1 MGGNHDRFSQESGL
15 GGKVKSTQGQ
25 QPALSKLG
33 AKVTSAAACS
43 SFSEP
48 QGAAVQPG
56 PCTDYLGSGQDE
68 CGATLDR
75 YYQLYEQAP
84 VGCVILCRQ
93 GLIRE
98 ANRIARTILGA
109 NREDLL
115 ERPFTRF
122 IHREDT
128 GIFTGNGME
137 GGDASA
143 PSLCEVRMVKA
154 DGTLFWAQLA
164 ATNFQQGDGTFVC
177 QVVLNDIGEHKQVE
191 AVMAARL
198 RLLQKANGQSLT
210 QLLQATLDEAE
221 AITNSRIG
229 FYHFLEPDQQTL
241 SLQAWSTNTL
251 ERMCRAEGA
260 GLQYPVRHAGV
271 WVDCIGTCKP
281 VVHNDYESLPHRK
294 GLPPGH
300 APVVRELVVPVMRGD
315 LIVALLGVG
324 NKPTD
329 YHARDVEAI
338 ASLADLAWDI
348 AERKRV
354 EAILQESEER
364 YRLLFESAVDAMFLL
379 ASDTYAIIKANRMAS
394 DLYGYDP
401 VELLTMTALDLSA
414 EPEAS
419 RRLLAEVEAHP
430 NRIVHVPV
438 RLHRNKEGTV
448 FSVEITARS
457 IPLQG
462 RSALFVAVR
471 DISER
476 MAIQAALRESEEQR
490 RREQEAASDQ
500 LKEQAENLA
509 SVYQALDSV
518 GLIVSELEDNDARIK
533 IFNSGAEQLLGYRQE
548 EVIGQSIALLYPA
561 EHNGLIP
568 GGIKRLRGGKAMQS
582 FNMTLIRRSGERFP
596 AIISIHPFD
605 RHRGQ
610 CRKAVAI
617 FRDISELMGFQQQLE
632 AMNQDL
638 ERRVEQRTRELQ
650 ETQKQYLHAEKLSAI
665 GKLSASIAHEFNNP
679 LQGILAILKGL
690 KKRAILEEE
699 DRVLLDAAIGES
711 DRIKELIR
719 GLQEFNRPSSGRKV
733 PMDVHK
739 ALDSMLLLHK
749 NDFKGKRIRVER
761 RYAEELPQIL
771 AVPDQI
777 KQVFLNLL
785 TNAADACRSPGGV
798 ITVATRH
805 EQGRVAITIADT
817 GIGIKPEEMGLIFQ
831 PFYTTK
837 PEVKGTGLGL
847 SVSHGIVENHGGEI
861 LVESQ
866 PGEGASFTVLLPI
879 KQAEVAVSAG

>member
-1 MGGNHDRFSQESGL
+1 MDTVGEKQPTSPENDAASSSRAANPSQ
-15 GGKVKSTQGQ
+15 
-25 QPALSKLG
+25 A
-33 AKVTSAAACS
+33 
-43 SFSEP
+43 EP
-48 QGAAVQPG
+48 RVRQIQPG
-56 PCTDYLGSGQDE
+56 VCHDERPKGQEE
-68 CGATLDR
+68 CNASQGH
-75 YYQLYEQAP
+75 YYDLYELAP
-84 VGCVILCRQ
+84 VGYVILCTK

-98 ANRIARTILGA
+98 ANRTAVMLFGVS
-109 NREDLL
+109 REELL
-115 ERPFTRF
+115 NQPLIRF
-122 IHREDT
+122 IRQDDAD
-128 GIFTGNGME
+128 IFAVKSKE
-137 GGDASA
+137 CLSDCASH
-143 PSLCEVRMVKA
+143 LCELRMLKP

-164 ATNFQQGDGTFVC
+164 VTGFQQSDGPPLC
-177 QVVLNDIGEHKQVE
+177 QVTLSDITEHKQVE

-198 RLLQKANGQSLT
+198 RLLQAANSQSLN

-221 AITNSRIG
+221 VITNSLIG
-229 FYHFLEPDQQTL
+229 FYHFLQPDQETL
-241 SLQAWSTNTL
+241 SLQAWSTNTI
-251 ERMCRAEGA
+251 EHVCRAEGA

-271 WVDCIGTCKP
+271 WVDCLKSRQP
-281 VVHNDYESLPHRK
+281 VVHNDYPSLPHKK

-300 APVVRELVVPVMRGD
+300 APVIRELVVPVMRAD
-315 LIVALLGVG
+315 KIVALLGVG
-324 NKPTD
+324 NKPTE
-329 YHARDVEAI
+329 YNGRDVEAV

-354 EAILQESEER
+354 ETILQESEER
-364 YRLLFESAVDAMFLL
+364 YRLLFESATDAMFLM
-379 ASDTYAIIKANRMAS
+379 ANDTYVIVKANRMAS
-394 DLYGYDP
+394 ELYGYDP
-401 VELLTMTALDLSA
+401 NELLTKTGMDFSA
-414 EPEAS
+414 DPEET
-419 RRLLAEVEAHP
+419 RRLFGEAQVNP
-430 NRIVHVPV
+430 NRIVHIPF
-438 RLHRNKEGTV
+438 RLHRKKDGTI
-448 FSVEITARS
+448 FPVEFTGRA

-462 RSALFVAVR
+462 RPALFIAVR

-476 MAIQAALRESEEQR
+476 MAAEAALRESEQQR
-490 RREQEAASDQ
+490 RREQEAASDK

-509 SVYQALDSV
+509 SIYQALDSV
-518 GLIVSELEDNDARIK
+518 GLIVSELNDNDARIK
-533 IFNSGAEQLLGYRQE
+533 IFNAGAEKLLGYRQE
-548 EVIGQSIALLYPA
+548 EVIGQSIALLYPVGRS
-561 EHNGLIP
+561 GLIP
-568 GGIKRLRGGKAMQS
+568 GGVKRLRGGKAMHS
-582 FNMTLIRRSGERFP
+582 FNMTLIRSSGECFP
-596 AIISIHPFD
+596 AILSIHPFD
-605 RHRGQ
+605 CQKGQ

-632 AMNQDL
+632 AMNEDL
-638 ERRVEQRTRELQ
+638 ERRVEQRTCELQ

-719 GLQEFNRPSSGRKV
+719 GLQEFNRPSSGRKA

-761 RYAEELPQIL
+761 QYAEDLPQIL

-785 TNAADACRSPGGV
+785 TNAADACRTPGGV
-798 ITVATRH
+798 ITVSTRH
-805 EQGRVAITIADT
+805 EQNRVAITITDT

-847 SVSHGIVENHGGEI
+847 SVSHGIVENHGGAI

-879 KQAEVAVSAG
+879 KHAEEAALTDEWGRPTT